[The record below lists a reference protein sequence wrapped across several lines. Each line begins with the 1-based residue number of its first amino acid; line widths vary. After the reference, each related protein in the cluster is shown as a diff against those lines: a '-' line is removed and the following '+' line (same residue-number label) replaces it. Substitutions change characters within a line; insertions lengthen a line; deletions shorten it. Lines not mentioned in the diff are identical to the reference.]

1 MFVDG
6 TIVTAPPRD
15 RLSPGPL
22 GVRTYVRHKCS
33 PGYTLFS
40 TAFGYT
46 EYLIDMNGMV
56 VHTWPVQRSQYA
68 ELLPSGNLMAD
79 IYGRDFPAPEDRGI
93 EELAP
98 DGEQVWSWRGPYHHD
113 FQRVSE
119 DEIVTL
125 VHSRDPILPGF
136 YVEGYEPEHMLSDVL
151 VCVNRKGETL
161 WEFPF
166 RDHVEELHEL
176 AGLPLPVPYASLQ
189 PGGEVVPRAQAD
201 WAHTNTCEVLPD
213 TPLGRRDDRFRAGNV
228 LFSFRSLDII
238 GIADVEKDEIVWA
251 WGLGTLDGQHQPTM
265 TAEGTILLFDNG
277 TARGYSA
284 VIEIDPA
291 SGEELWRYEDR
302 AGFFSAY
309 RSGVQR
315 LPAHADVGPANTLV
329 TESDAGRILELTP
342 EGEVV
347 WDYYSPFLGQGHG
360 AQGRHVYRATRY
372 SEEEVSALFAARRD
386 EVVVGVSTSNQTP
399 LRTFPEALR
408 FYREGLGG

>member
-22 GVRTYVRHKCS
+22 GVRKYVRHKCFS
-33 PGYTLFS
+33 GYTLFS

-68 ELLPSGNLMAD
+68 ELLPGGNLMVD
-79 IYGRDFPAPEDRGI
+79 IYSHDFPAAEDRGI
-93 EELAP
+93 EELSP
-98 DGEQVWSWRGPYHHD
+98 NGEQVWSWRGPYHHD
-113 FQRVSE
+113 FHLVGE
-119 DEIVTL
+119 DAIVTL

-136 YVEGYEPEHMLSDVL
+136 YVAGQEPERMLSDVL
-151 VCVNRKGETL
+151 ICINRRGERL

-189 PGGEVVPRAQAD
+189 PGGETVPRVQAD

-265 TAEGTILLFDNG
+265 TTQGTILLFDNG

-284 VIEIDPA
+284 VIEIDPL

-315 LPAHADVGPANTLV
+315 LPNENTLV
-329 TESDAGRILELTP
+329 AESDAGRILELTP
-342 EGEVV
+342 GGEVV
-347 WDYYSPFLGQGHG
+347 WDYYSPFLGQGYG
-360 AQGRHVYRATRY
+360 AQGMHVYRATRY
-372 SEEEVSALFAARRD
+372 TEDEVAALFAARRE
-386 EVVVGVSTSNQTP
+386 EVVVAVASLNQTP